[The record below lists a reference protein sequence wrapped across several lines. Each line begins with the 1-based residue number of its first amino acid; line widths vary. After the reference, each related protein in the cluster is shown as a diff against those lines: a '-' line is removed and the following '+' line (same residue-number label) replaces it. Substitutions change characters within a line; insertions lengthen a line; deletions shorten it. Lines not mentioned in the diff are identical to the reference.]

1 MSVMKRSCQGAF
13 SKFLTIPEVCDW
25 GRHIKYDSYQHPPT
39 GLSLEAFAD
48 LKVAGGDLL
57 EGAGI

>member
-1 MSVMKRSCQGAF
+1 MEQSGRLCGGDQSHFSVIPPKKPIPGPSNRSPVVV
-13 SKFLTIPEVCDW
+13 L
-25 GRHIKYDSYQHPPT
+25 
-39 GLSLEAFAD
+39 AD